1 MPAGLKAMKELAPVV
16 AVPNSEGIYTGRMAM
31 QQIRIQLGGSG
42 SGPGPGGGPGI
53 LARLVFAVLAVIM
66 LVAAAFLGAIVFLAA
81 LGLFVV
87 GSLVLAA
94 RIWWAKRQIEKA
106 MRRGEAGGANR
117 PGPGGREDVIE
128 GEYRVMEEQRAA
140 RDEDQRE
147 TR

>member
-1 MPAGLKAMKELAPVV
+1 MPAGLMAMKELAP
-16 AVPNSEGIYTGRMAM
+16 AVPVAKSEGIYTGRMTM
-31 QQIRIQLGGSG
+31 QQIRIQLGGP
-42 SGPGPGGGPGI
+42 GPGPGGGPGI
-53 LARLVFAVLAVIM
+53 LARIVFAILAVIV

-128 GEYRVMEEQRAA
+128 GEYRVMGEQRAA
-140 RDEDQRE
+140 RDEDQQE